1 VPEHNANFNHFF
13 EVSMSKKI
21 VTVFAATGS
30 QGSATTRAL
39 LMKGW
44 EVRAVTRDA
53 NSSAATALATA
64 GAKLLQVSVI
74 LGDELDQALAGSDA
88 VVMALPALT
97 DIHNSGEAGQ
107 GMLIAEAAVRAKV
120 NHFVYSSAIIEHA
133 RGVLGM
139 GSKRAIE
146 ERLAELGLRT
156 TILRP
161 AFFMENLDKY
171 FPVQLVEGRYKM
183 VVPIPIQ
190 RKTELV
196 AIADIAAAVCAA
208 LDAPDRFIGKEID
221 LVGDSLSLEDMAQ
234 QWAAAHGLAT
244 DPVAL
249 DPAALA
255 GGWPQGVPLFKW
267 LNDVGTRGDAEAIG
281 ELVTKPT
288 KFHAWLQSRAAH

>member
-1 VPEHNANFNHFF
+1 MRASITFF
-13 EVSMSKKI
+13 GVGMSKKI
-21 VTVFAATGS
+21 VTVFGATGS
-30 QGSATTRAL
+30 QGAAITNAL

-44 EVRAVTRDA
+44 EVRAVTRHAD
-53 NSSAATALATA
+53 SPAAQALAST
-64 GAKLLQVSVI
+64 GAKLLQVSVMSR
-74 LGDELDQALAGSDA
+74 DALDQTLTEADVAMM
-88 VVMALPALT
+88 VLPALT
-97 DIHNSGEAGQ
+97 DIHNSNEASQ
-107 GMLIAEAAVRAKV
+107 GILISEAVARAKV
-120 NHFVYSSAIIEHA
+120 SHFVYSSAIIEQA

-183 VVPIPIQ
+183 VVPIPMH

-196 AIADIAAAVCAA
+196 AIADIAAAVCAV
-208 LDAPDRFIGKEID
+208 LDAPDQFIGKEID
-221 LVGDSLSLEDMAQ
+221 LIGDSLSLEEMAQ
-234 QWAAAHGLAT
+234 QWAAVHSLPT

-249 DPAALA
+249 DPTALV

-267 LNDVGTRGDAEAIG
+267 LNDVGTRGDAKAIG
-281 ELVTKPT
+281 EVITKPT
-288 KFHAWLQSRAAH
+288 KFHMWLQNRKAH